1 MKVLMVNGSA
11 RAAGCTFTALTE
23 VGKALNE
30 EGIDYEIFQ
39 LGAGPM
45 RDCIGCLQCSDKGC
59 VFDDDKVNVKTI
71 FSYCGPF

>member
-30 EGIDYEIFQ
+30 EGVDYEIFG
-39 LGAGPM
+39 LGAAPM
-45 RDCIGCLQCSDKGC
+45 RDYIGCGKSSDKG
-59 VFDDDKVNVKTI
+59 
-71 FSYCGPF
+71 